1 MVSLSRII
9 GFLILGASWSS
20 IPLTGCAQQTASDV
34 QAQSPNAAS
43 SPSPAASPSPTTT
56 TAPSPD
62 VVYVPT
68 PEAVVTTMMQ
78 LANVKPGDIVYDLG
92 SGDGRIVITAIQ
104 KYGAKKGIGIEIDPE
119 RIKEAQAN
127 AANAG
132 VSDRVTFQQQDL
144 FKTDFR
150 EATVVALYLLPELNV
165 KLRPQLFKQLKPGTR
180 IVSHDFDMGDWKPE
194 KTVKVKGPSREH
206 TVFFWRIPEKIPE
219 NLQ

>member
-1 MVSLSRII
+1 MNLSRVF
-9 GFLILGASWSS
+9 GFLLLGVSCSS
-20 IPLTGCAQQTASDV
+20 ILLAGCAQQTTSNV
-34 QAQSPNAAS
+34 NAQSPDAAT
-43 SPSPAASPSPTTT
+43 SPSPTTT
-56 TAPSPD
+56 TAASPD

-78 LANVKPGDIVYDLG
+78 LANVKPGDVVYDLG

-104 KYGAKKGIGIEIDPE
+104 KYGAKKGIGIDIDPE

-127 AANAG
+127 ATKAG

-144 FKTDFR
+144 FKTDFS
-150 EATVVALYLLPELNV
+150 EATVVTLYLLPELNV

>member
-1 MVSLSRII
+1 VNKLRITE
-9 GFLILGASWSS
+9 FLILSVGFSGL
-20 IPLTGCAQQTASDV
+20 ILTGCAQQTASNV
-34 QAQSPNAAS
+34 QAQSPDSAT
-43 SPSPAASPSPTTT
+43 SPSPAPTL
-56 TAPSPD
+56 SPD

-78 LANVKPGDIVYDLG
+78 LASVKPGDVVYDLG

-104 KYGAKKGIGIEIDPE
+104 KYGAQKGIGIEIDPKL
-119 RIKEAQAN
+119 IKEAQAN
-127 AANAG
+127 AATAG

-144 FKTDFR
+144 FKTDFS
-150 EATVVALYLLPELNV
+150 EATVVTLYLLPELNV

-206 TVFFWRIPEKIPE
+206 TVFFWRVPEKIPE